1 MELFSKTCGSSI
13 MTSSYSIDQIKAVH
27 LWTDCSVFTGRLYD
41 QAFVQRCKG
50 GDASG
55 GFASGQF
62 NGKEISCTITP
73 RCMGR
78 GRWSSTTRWKV
89 DGKQVAQA
97 RLIQTIVGPL

>member
-1 MELFSKTCGSSI
+1 MDVESLSATRRSTI
-13 MTSSYSIDQIKAVH
+13 MIDRIEAVH

-62 NGKEISCTITP
+62 NGKEVCCTIVP

-89 DGKQVAQA
+89 DGKQVALA
-97 RLIQTIVGPL
+97 KLIQTIVGPL

>member
-1 MELFSKTCGSSI
+1 MDVESLSTTRRST
-13 MTSSYSIDQIKAVH
+13 MMIDHIDAVH

-62 NGKEISCTITP
+62 NGKEVCCTIVP

-89 DGKQVAQA
+89 DGKQVALA
-97 RLIQTIVGPL
+97 KLIQTIVGPL

>member
-1 MELFSKTCGSSI
+1 M
-13 MTSSYSIDQIKAVH
+13 MIDRIETVH

-62 NGKEISCTITP
+62 NGKEVSCAIVP
-73 RCMGR
+73 RRMGR

-89 DGKQVAQA
+89 DGKQVALA
-97 RLIQTIVGPL
+97 KLIQTIVGPL

>member
-1 MELFSKTCGSSI
+1 MDVESLSTTRRSPI
-13 MTSSYSIDQIKAVH
+13 MIDRIEAVH

-62 NGKEISCTITP
+62 NGKEVSCAIVP

-89 DGKQVAQA
+89 DGKQVALA
-97 RLIQTIVGPL
+97 KLIQTIVGPL